1 MGVTVNANGLSIV
14 HKGSG
19 GEANATLPDV
29 CLTQCGPPVVPI
41 PYGNNAKSADLVDGT
56 TTITM
61 DGGNSVAIKG
71 SKFSKSTG
79 DSGGDKKGVA
89 SGTIEGEAEFIS
101 ASPTV
106 KFEGA
111 GVCRLSDQMTMNKAN
126 TMCLGG
132 AQNPSVSVSEDAEG
146 TYTIDVQCCYPDGE
160 PLTNAK
166 FKVLNS
172 AGAEIASGQLDNK
185 GKGSVGG
192 LPAGMCVIE
201 YEEDARPF
209 SVIPMRNTN
218 PHKKELSDDEFF
230 EYCAKDCLPFWK
242 SRTIDASRQSWGVFE
257 SNLSTDTQFKQ
268 MLAYE
273 FHTHFQYQASDY
285 EVHLLA
291 TSLTTL
297 FDDNNADNGHIENYI
312 SVLASIVAP
321 DGEVI
326 TLTQKIHKDESKH
339 NFLALMRA
347 RGYGDAQTYLQDFDW
362 DAQKKLLVNETSDV
376 LQKVQTRL
384 ETMKQYADRE
394 GYEAISVQLGEHAEK
409 VKNTKQGLSDSFS
422 QAIASLKEK
431 SQTIQQNGS
440 TPKVVNQFQ
449 NGGSSES
456 GKVNDK
462 VYVQKVM
469 PKPLSI
475 CLTYDDREKTPVS
488 NVPYQAKYSNGEV
501 FKGWLDG
508 EGKALIY
515 GVPQEVP
522 ELDLGDEDEAKSA
535 DSALDE
541 AYENLNSQL
550 DSVVQDKLVQMSQL
564 KSDPVLS
571 EYVKNY
577 QEQFDEIKLAAEAE
591 IAELKAQKEDF
602 NHMSYLEQAWGY
614 ASSGLVGLGSGVI
627 NYVPDLG
634 EFGELM
640 DMADIS
646 ITMLVEAIATGD
658 TEILQRKLAQID
670 RAAIGLQEA
679 SESMEILLLLLSDPT
694 TRDYLAS
701 LPKRFLEAAPPDDI
715 AYHIISQGTQKLM
728 DIGVT
733 YGGTTAATAGS
744 VIVGGFVGGPP
755 GAVAAGGAVGP
766 TAGAALTG
774 LVVARNGGKVIE
786 ALVDALHAIA
796 KHKKA
801 IHNKHKS
808 KPHQED
814 NETELPKQCPI
825 CGKKSCKNRKRI
837 KVGKGNNG
845 RGNYLGEMESAYKKK
860 GKLFPSEHDWY
871 TDGNSLEVHHSIP
884 VEAVNTP
891 LFKKLFDKFSYDI
904 NGIHNLVTLP
914 SDMQLACELGVQ
926 RHNGPH
932 SQGLALTLKAGV
944 LLSKLEDYEDAGNAK
959 AIRNFNKK
967 VTKSIGGD
975 DFRYPK
981 AAQAQA
987 LEVKD
992 KIEKG
997 QLCKYAS
1004 DPKKLNAMFVREMKK
1019 QSTQILRY
1027 IESFNWTIAYDGRDY
1042 RADGPGC
1049 CNVKTIKQKRKGLQ
1063 RGEMC
1068 RMKRNHN
1075 LGKGKFEGMLR
1086 LGS

>member
-209 SVIPMRNTN
+209 SVIPMRDTN

-456 GKVNDK
+456 GKVNDN

-469 PKPLSI
+469 PKPLPI

-508 EGKALIY
+508 EGKALIH
-515 GVPQEVP
+515 GVPQQEVP
-522 ELDLGDEDEAKSA
+522 KIEFGDSDKAAQAESNRPAQLKVLKDELQKYSDHLVKETVSYNATQLNLQKELLEQLKTQTEEELNELRDKKAALDNASLTEYCWELAKSA
-535 DSALDE
+535 AEGVGDGVVNYIPDFGEISDYLDALDID
-541 AYENLNSQL
+541 L
-550 DSVVQDKLVQMSQL
+550 SVL
-564 KSDPVLS
+564 
-571 EYVKNY
+571 
-577 QEQFDEIKLAAEAE
+577 I
-591 IAELKAQKEDF
+591 
-602 NHMSYLEQAWGY
+602 Y
-614 ASSGLVGLGSGVI
+614 AL
-627 NYVPDLG
+627 
-634 EFGELM
+634 
-640 DMADIS
+640 
-646 ITMLVEAIATGD
+646 TTGD
-658 TEILQRKLAQID
+658 ID
-670 RAAIGLQEA
+670 VLEEALKKVDRGALYLQEA
-679 SESMEILLLLLSDPT
+679 TEAMERLILIISDQEIREYLLT
-694 TRDYLAS
+694 
-701 LPKRFLEAAPPDDI
+701 LPKLYLDALPADEAAK
-715 AYHIISQGTQKLM
+715 YSLSLVTQKGI
-728 DIGVT
+728 DGAIIA
-733 YGGTTAATAGS
+733 GGTAAGT
-744 VIVGGFVGGPP
+744 
-755 GAVAAGGAVGP
+755 AAGGVAGPAMAVL
-766 TAGAALTG
+766 LTG
-774 LVVARNGGKVIE
+774 ATTARSAGKAAEPVLKALNELVAGK
-786 ALVDALHAIA
+786 
-796 KHKKA
+796 KHKK
-801 IHNKHKS
+801 NNHKE
-808 KPHQED
+808 KPED
-814 NETELPKQCPI
+814 DETELDKICPI
-825 CGKKSCKNRKRI
+825 CRSPKCKNRKR
-837 KVGKGNNG
+837 
-845 RGNYLGEMESAYKKK
+845 LKK
-860 GKLFPSEHDWY
+860 GKGENKKGRYLDAMEKSYRGRLKTYPEQHDWY
-871 TDGNSLEVHHSIP
+871 VGAGSLEIHHVIP
-884 VEAVNTP
+884 LEAVSDKT
-891 LFKKLFDKFSYDI
+891 FKKLFDNFTYDI
-904 NGIHNLVTLP
+904 NGIHNLVVLP
-914 SDMQLACELGVQ
+914 GIMELACELGVQ
-926 RHNGPH
+926 RH
-932 SQGLALTLKAGV
+932 QGNHAQGMALNENKTV
-944 LLSKLEDYEDAGNAK
+944 LNRLEDHENNKRHENIKSFNRKLFKNNKIQGNEL
-959 AIRNFNKK
+959 
-967 VTKSIGGD
+967 
-975 DFRYPK
+975 RYPK
-981 AAQAQA
+981 AAKA
-987 LEVKD
+987 LVLKL
-992 KIEKG
+992 KSRIEDG
-997 QLCKYAS
+997 LLCDYAGNQELINS
-1004 DPKKLNAMFVREMKK
+1004 MFEREMEKH
-1019 QSTQILRY
+1019 SELILGF
-1027 IESFNWTIAYDGRDY
+1027 IQNFTWTIAYDGRDY
-1042 RADGPGC
+1042 RKGGPGC
-1049 CNVKTIKQKRKGLQ
+1049 SNVSTIKQKRKGSQ
-1063 RGEMC
+1063 RAESCKTRDHGFGLGRFE
-1068 RMKRNHN
+1068 NILE
-1075 LGKGKFEGMLR
+1075 LGK
-1086 LGS
+1086 